1 MSRTKQLGNGRKKSP
16 WRRAWSRWTG
26 FARVVADVQIV
37 ILLTL
42 VYWGLI
48 MPMAIVFKPLS
59 DPLGLRR
66 RRGRWIT
73 RDPQDDVL
81 DTMRNQYFL

>member
-1 MSRTKQLGNGRKKSP
+1 MSGTKQLRTGRDKSP
-16 WRRAWSRWTG
+16 WRRAWSRWVG
-26 FARVVADVQIV
+26 FARAVADVQIV

-48 MPMAIVFKPLS
+48 TPMAIVFKLLS

-66 RRGRWIT
+66 RCGRWIT
-73 RDPQDDVL
+73 RDPHDDVL